1 VSRSPRPFPPAACVL
16 AHRPGHHATRHRAR
30 VGMAEALRMRDKER
44 QNKRNRSAFLSQVS
58 SLCLSRACLGNCWL
72 IPVACARKMACTIER
87 RRKFSHL
94 VPWAF
99 VAGSV
104 RPAALAVMAVEEALT
119 PGPCVVLALRVVVD
133 SHRALGAVLDPA
145 RNERTNTQRKKR
157 ARMRPTRE
165 SNQRDAREK
174 N

>member
-1 VSRSPRPFPPAACVL
+1 MALPTCSLRARPPSRSSRHASPSPRRYGGSP
-16 AHRPGHHATRHRAR
+16 TY
-30 VGMAEALRMRDKER
+30 ER
-44 QNKRNRSAFLSQVS
+44 QREEREQTHDIDPLCLSQLS
-58 SLCLSRACLGNCWL
+58 SLCLSRAWLRNCSSS
-72 IPVACARKMACTIER
+72 PVACSGKIACTIER

-104 RPAALAVMAVEEALT
+104 RPAALAVMSVEEALT

>member
-1 VSRSPRPFPPAACVL
+1 MALPTCSLRARPPSRSSRHASRSPRRYGGSPTYERQREKRERAN
-16 AHRPGHHATRHRAR
+16 TRHRS
-30 VGMAEALRMRDKER
+30 ALFEPT
-44 QNKRNRSAFLSQVS
+44 FIVVFVLSLSWHCS
-58 SLCLSRACLGNCWL
+58 SS
-72 IPVACARKMACTIER
+72 PVACAGKMACTIKR
-87 RRKFSHL
+87 RRNFSHL

-165 SNQRDAREK
+165 SDQRDAREK

>member
-1 VSRSPRPFPPAACVL
+1 MALPTCSPRARPPSRSSRHASPSPRRYGGSP
-16 AHRPGHHATRHRAR
+16 TY
-30 VGMAEALRMRDKER
+30 ER
-44 QNKRNRSAFLSQVS
+44 KREERERREREQTHDIDPLCLSQLL
-58 SLCLSRACLGNCWL
+58 SLCLSRACLGNCSL
-72 IPVACARKMACTIER
+72 TIPVACARKMARSIER
-87 RRKFSHL
+87 RRNFSHL

-145 RNERTNTQRKKR
+145 NEQRKKGR
-157 ARMRPTRE
+157 KEP
-165 SNQRDAREK
+165 RD
-174 N
+174 